1 MVSLASLQV
10 DTKCDQN
17 EFFVLWHPQPHPM
30 DGCGGVGSRCSSS
43 SAYHYSQYYHYILLL
58 IFLPAPL
65 QQHLLLPLLLLPLL
79 VLVTSPS
86 LTAIQVALEDL
97 VLGAPGSPASPDL
110 KDLIIVTGVGNN
122 SPGVLP
128 GWWVVE
134 HVALRWW
141 GPDDLATGFYV
152 FTNFA
157 NSTGTKGTW
166 RLYHHRSYLI

>member
-1 MVSLASLQV
+1 MSSSSYGIPNPTQ
-10 DTKCDQN
+10 
-17 EFFVLWHPQPHPM
+17 WM
-30 DGCGGVGSRCSSS
+30 GGGGVGSRCSSS

-65 QQHLLLPLLLLPLL
+65 QQHLILPLLLLPLL

-110 KDLIIVTGVGNN
+110 KNLIIVTGVGNN

-141 GPDDLATGFYV
+141 GPESGRSGHWILCFYQ
-152 FTNFA
+152 FCQQYRHKRHMT
-157 NSTGTKGTW
+157 
-166 RLYHHRSYLI
+166 LISS

>member
-1 MVSLASLQV
+1 MASPTPPNGWVVEAVVV
-10 DTKCDQN
+10 DVVAVAC
-17 EFFVLWHPQPHPM
+17 
-30 DGCGGVGSRCSSS
+30 S
-43 SAYHYSQYYHYILLL
+43 SAYHYSQYYHYILFL
-58 IFLPAPL
+58 IFLPALL

-128 GWWVVE
+128 G
-134 HVALRWW
+134 
-141 GPDDLATGFYV
+141 
-152 FTNFA
+152 
-157 NSTGTKGTW
+157 
-166 RLYHHRSYLI
+166 LIGG